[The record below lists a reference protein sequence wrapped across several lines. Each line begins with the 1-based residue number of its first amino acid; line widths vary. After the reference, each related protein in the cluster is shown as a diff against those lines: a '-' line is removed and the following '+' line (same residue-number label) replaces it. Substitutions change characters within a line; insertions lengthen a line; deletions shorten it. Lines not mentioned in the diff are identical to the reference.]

1 MRITINMKSII
12 SCSFGEVIDKIT
24 ILNIKYKKA
33 LDISVRNN
41 VANEISAI
49 ERDNPHCK
57 KEDTLFNELKKI
69 NEVLWNLEDL
79 IRNKSSKGEFD
90 ESYIECAESIH
101 KMNDERYDTKRK
113 INKKYNSEIFEEK
126 IYSNNF
132 HTHNDLSDKQLLEIA
147 KKEYN
152 DGVYLKSFIIL
163 SSLVQKYINIR
174 ENNQFIIDL
183 RISFDII
190 TDFFDVDSE
199 LKKINTEALTMIERN
214 IDNINGSEEF
224 EKFWKQ
230 AYHLHCMKNNKYL
243 NSKYYYL
250 YNCVYGPNIQP
261 GQMSFFNKGDTK
273 KTLLLYNG
281 GGLGDM
287 IMYFRFVRSICEI
300 YCKNNIIII
309 VEDRILWM
317 MKESHND
324 LENLTLIPSSRKNE
338 LPKYDYHCSVH
349 ILIKY
354 LKLEYEDIPFTS
366 YLENIETKTIHYNP
380 RVSTNKHIV
389 FNWKGSSAFSQ
400 ELSNRRIELN
410 QAISLFKIPKISWI
424 VITQDITS
432 EELKIL
438 KENHVT
444 VLNKDFD
451 AGENA
456 FEDTV
461 SLFKHVDLVIS
472 TDTSLL
478 HLAGTMGVQT
488 VALLTR
494 GCEWRWSKQDETTK
508 WYPNIKLIKQRTQGD
523 WGYVIDELTRFLS

>member
-1 MRITINMKSII
+1 MKSII

-24 ILNIKYKKA
+24 ILNIKYNKA

-41 VANEISAI
+41 VANEIAAI
-49 ERDNPHCK
+49 ERDNQYCK
-57 KEDTLFNELKKI
+57 NEDTLFNELKRI
-69 NEVLWNLEDL
+69 NEVLWNLEDF
-79 IRNKSSKGEFD
+79 IRNKSNKGEFD

-101 KMNDERYDTKRK
+101 KMNDKRYHTKRA
-113 INKKYNSEIFEEK
+113 INKKYNSEIVEEK
-126 IYSNNF
+126 IYPNNF
-132 HTHNDLSDKQLLEIA
+132 YNTHNTHNDVVSDKQLLEIA

-163 SSLVQKYINIR
+163 SSLIEKYKNIR

-190 TDFFDVDSE
+190 TKFFDVDSE
-199 LKKINTEALTMIERN
+199 LKKINTEALTTIEHN
-214 IDNINGSEEF
+214 IDNINASKEF
-224 EKFWKQ
+224 QMFWKQ
-230 AYHLHCMKNNKYL
+230 AYHLHCIQNNSYL

-250 YNCVYGPNIQP
+250 HNYVYGPNIQP
-261 GQMSFFNKGDTK
+261 EQMSFFNEGDTK
-273 KTLLLYNG
+273 KTLLVYNG

-287 IMYFRFVRSICEI
+287 IMYFRFVRGICEK
-300 YCKNNIIII
+300 YCKNNIIVI
-309 VEDRILWM
+309 VEDRLLWM
-317 MKESHND
+317 MKASHND

-338 LPKYDYHCSVH
+338 LPKYHYHCSVH

-354 LKLEYEDIPFTS
+354 LKLEYEDIPFTT
-366 YLENIETKTIHYNP
+366 YLKNIETKTINYNP

-389 FNWKGSSAFSQ
+389 FNWKGSSNFSQ
-400 ELSNRRIELN
+400 EISNRRIELN
-410 QAISLFKIPKISWI
+410 QAISLFKIPNISWI
-424 VITQDITS
+424 VITKDISS

-438 KENHVT
+438 KENDVT
-444 VLNKDFD
+444 VFNKDFD

-456 FEDTV
+456 FEDSV
-461 SLFKHVDLVIS
+461 SLFKHVDLVVS

-508 WYPNIKLIKQRTQGD
+508 WYPNMKLIKQHTQGD
-523 WGYVIDELTRFLS
+523 WVYVLDELTNFLS